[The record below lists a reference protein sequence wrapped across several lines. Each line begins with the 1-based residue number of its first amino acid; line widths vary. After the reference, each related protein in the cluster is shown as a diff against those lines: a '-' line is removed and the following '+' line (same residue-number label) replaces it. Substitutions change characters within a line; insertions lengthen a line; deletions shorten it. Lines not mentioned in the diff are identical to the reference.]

1 AGVKPGMIFCS
12 ANGKS
17 VEELYK
23 EIRSQ
28 FAGSSTEQS
37 MKNVMHTALL
47 YGGFLGASR
56 NFGVQDF
63 DGKGFNF
70 SVTHFGARPSKIP
83 ILSARRLPSGIVYI
97 GFDCW
102 KPAVDERFKAEITK
116 LMDVPGVV
124 FDVRYNCGAA
134 TEFHAHSVRIYMVTL

>member
-1 AGVKPGMIFCS
+1 AGVKPGMILRS

-70 SVTHFGARPSKIP
+70 SVTHFGARPSEIP
-83 ILSARRLPSGIVYI
+83 IFSARRFPSGIGYI
-97 GFDCW
+97 RFAGW
-102 KPAVDERFKAEITK
+102 KTPRDQR
-116 LMDVPGVV
+116 LQ
-124 FDVRYNCGAA
+124 
-134 TEFHAHSVRIYMVTL
+134 TELGKFLARPPF